1 MRRKGK
7 HLTARE
13 IARIRRL
20 RYEDGLSG
28 PQVAAI
34 IGCSTSTVTNHAS
47 GRPGKVPVAPLREAF
62 LRSGKTASQVAR
74 SMDWQSGSKP
84 DASRVLRVLGLRD
97 DVKGATGCRSRRVL
111 VDAEIV
117 MLIADA
123 IGVGAWEV
131 LPDIEDERRAA

>member
-1 MRRKGK
+1 MGRK
-7 HLTARE
+7 LTARQV
-13 IARIRRL
+13 ARIRRL

-28 PQVAAI
+28 PQVAAL
-34 IGCSTSTVTNHAS
+34 IGCNPATVTAYAP

-62 LRSGKTASQVAR
+62 LRSGVTAGQVATEL
-74 SMDWQSGSKP
+74 DWLDRGSP
-84 DASRVLRVLGLRD
+84 DASRVNRALGITDTISHGRRHLR
-97 DVKGATGCRSRRVL
+97 SM

>member
-1 MRRKGK
+1 MGRK
-7 HLTARE
+7 LTARQ

-20 RYEDGLSG
+20 RYEDGLSSG
-28 PQVAAI
+28 QVAAI
-34 IGCSTSTVTNHAS
+34 IGCSPSTVLNHAP

-62 LRSGKTASQVAR
+62 LRSGVTAASVAFTLGWMER
-74 SMDWQSGSKP
+74 GKRDG
-84 DASRVLRVLGLRD
+84 ARVKRTLGILD
-97 DVKGATGCRSRRVL
+97 DINHGHPSRRTM